1 MCQNLII
8 KREKHESLWGGA
20 CVCVCFPSAH
30 FIISYGGKNVPLA
43 ASIAMVT
50 ARGFL
55 GNERQ
60 PGDVRS
66 LCNLGLASRLHKF
79 LFLVPTCSWM
89 AHVPFFTSSFLNCR
103 MSRVLPVTLKTTQSR
118 KSNRVAPASGTV
130 VPGLW
135 WGRP

>member
-1 MCQNLII
+1 MKVCGVA
-8 KREKHESLWGGA
+8 RV
-20 CVCVCFPSAH
+20 CVCVFS
-30 FIISYGGKNVPLA
+30 ISTFHNLLRGEKIPLA

-60 PGDVRS
+60 HGDVRS
-66 LCNLGLASRLHKF
+66 LCNLGLASRLPKF

-89 AHVPFFTSSFLNCR
+89 AHVPFFTSCFLDCKV
-103 MSRVLPVTLKTTQSR
+103 SRVLPVTLKTTQSR
-118 KSNRVAPASGTV
+118 KSNQVVPASGTV

-135 WGRP
+135 WGCP